1 MRIKAWTQTG
11 TATAVILCLSV
22 GPLFAQGVRYD
33 SQGKRDP
40 FLNLLQVSTRPEP
53 PRFPAPPPL
62 EQRPP
67 GLAGLL
73 IAEVTVIGMAQGV
86 GSRIALLK
94 GIDGATYFAKEGTK
108 LFDGYIETIT
118 ADEVVFVREQVDTRG
133 QKKITNVHK
142 ELQMENR

>member
-1 MRIKAWTQTG
+1 
-11 TATAVILCLSV
+11 
-22 GPLFAQGVRYD
+22 
-33 SQGKRDP
+33 
-40 FLNLLQVSTRPEP
+40 
-53 PRFPAPPPL
+53 
-62 EQRPP
+62 
-67 GLAGLL
+67 LAGLL